1 MKGLTL
7 ELMSYVMAAPFVAA
21 LIVYLVLTWLSK
33 RRSRDWPLYRIVLW
47 SLGVVCCLCS
57 VVGPL
62 ASLAQHDFYYH
73 MVTHLLLGML
83 GPLLFVLGA
92 PMTLALR
99 ALPAKQARLIT
110 RVLRSEPVRILSHPI
125 TASILNIGGLWVL
138 YTTNLYALMHHY
150 FLLHLLVHVHVFLAG
165 YLFTISLIYIDPT
178 PHRYSFAYR
187 TLVFIAALAAHGIL
201 SKYIYAFPP
210 DGVSRSAAEAA
221 GKLMYYGGDL
231 IDMVIIFIFCLHW
244 YRSSRPRSMA

>member
-1 MKGLTL
+1 MEGLTHVW
-7 ELMSYVMAAPFVAA
+7 MSYLLAA
-21 LIVYLVLTWLSK
+21 LFVVALICYLVLTWMSK
-33 RRSRDWPLYRIVLW
+33 RRSRDWPLYRTVFW
-47 SLGVVCCLCS
+47 SLGIVCCLFS
-57 VVGPL
+57 VVGPM
-62 ASLAQHDFYYH
+62 AGLAQHDFYYH

-83 GPLLFVLGA
+83 GPLLLVLGA

-99 ALPAKQARLIT
+99 ALSVKKARLIT
-110 RVLRSEPVRILSHPI
+110 RMLRSEPVSFLSHPI

-138 YTTNLYALMHHY
+138 YTTDLYALMHQH
-150 FLLHLLVHVHVFLAG
+150 LWLHVLVQVHVFLAG

-178 PHRYSFAYR
+178 PHRYSFFYR

-210 DGVSRSAAEAA
+210 NGVSRAAAEAG

-231 IDMVIIFIFCLHW
+231 IDMVIIFVLCLHW
-244 YRSSRPRSMA
+244 YRATRPRSMA